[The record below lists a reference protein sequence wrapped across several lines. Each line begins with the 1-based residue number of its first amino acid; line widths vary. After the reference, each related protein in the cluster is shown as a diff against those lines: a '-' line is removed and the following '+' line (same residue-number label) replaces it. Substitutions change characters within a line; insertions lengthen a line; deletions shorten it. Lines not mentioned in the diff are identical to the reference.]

1 MIDRE
6 LAAFLEEGLVIH
18 LGTRNAHLEPSGAR
32 VTAVMVEAD
41 GRLVTAYVPKVA
53 AGRVLP
59 DLKDNGFTALVFVRP
74 TDDRACQVK
83 GVFAG
88 SRAAKPGERSA
99 ISAQWDRARRSLE
112 RIGIPRV
119 LTDSWTIWPSVA
131 VRVRVTHLFNQ
142 TPGPGAGAALP

>member
-32 VTAVMVEAD
+32 VTAVRVEAD
-41 GRLVTAYVPKVA
+41 GSHMTAYVPKVA

-59 DLKDNGFTALVFVRP
+59 DLKDNGLAALVFVRP

-88 SRAAKPGERSA
+88 SRAARPGERSTVA
-99 ISAQWDRARRSLE
+99 AQWDGARRSLE

-131 VRVRVTHLFNQ
+131 VRIRVTHLFNQ
-142 TPGPGAGAALP
+142 TPGPGAGAPLR